1 MIDDQQFEPLGA
13 GKPYRMPTPLPPFVR
28 FMVAAVWT
36 IAVFW
41 GSGFVYAL
49 FPERNLIPGLLFRL
63 IACVLTAAGFTFFLR
78 ILDYNQLPLP
88 AALGLPCDL
97 TAGRQFTSGF
107 ALGGLLITADVAFI
121 LWFGSLRWHL
131 HLTAHM
137 LLHAAA
143 VAVLLFFGALLEEL
157 SFRGYPFQKLTEAF
171 GAFWA
176 VVFLSA
182 LFGAVHLGNPDAQGF
197 LSFGFFNTLAV
208 GLLFALARIRT
219 GSLWFSV
226 GLHFGWNLFQGAVF
240 GLPVSGLHEFSTLVT
255 ATVHGSQAL
264 TGGAYG
270 PEASATCT
278 IVLVIALPLLTVV
291 TASRNIQH
299 PPPSLRAASSI

>member
-1 MIDDQQFEPLGA
+1 MREAVQFDPFGP
-13 GKPYRMPTPLPPFVR
+13 GKPYRMPTLLPPFVR

-36 IAVFW
+36 FAVFW

-49 FPERNLIPGLLFRL
+49 FPERNLLPGLLFRL
-63 IACVLTAAGFTFFLR
+63 IACVLTAAGFAFFIR
-78 ILDYNQLPLP
+78 VLDYNQSPLP
-88 AALGLPCDL
+88 ASLGLPFDL
-97 TAGRQFTSGF
+97 TASRQFTTGL
-107 ALGGLLITADVAFI
+107 ALGGLLITGDVVLIAC
-121 LWFGSLRWHL
+121 FGSIRFHL
-131 HLTAHM
+131 HLSPHM

-143 VAVLLFFGALLEEL
+143 VAVLLYFGALLEEL

-182 LFGAVHLGNPDAQGF
+182 LFGAVHLGNPDSQGF
-197 LSFGFFNTLAV
+197 LSWGFFNTLAV
-208 GLLFALARIRT
+208 GVLFALARIRT

-240 GLPVSGLHEFSTLVT
+240 GLPVSGLRDFSTVVT

-278 IVLVIALPLLTVV
+278 IVLVIALPLLAVL
-291 TASRNIQH
+291 TASRKIQH
-299 PPPSLRAASSI
+299 HPPSLPAASGI

>member
-1 MIDDQQFEPLGA
+1 
-13 GKPYRMPTPLPPFVR
+13 
-28 FMVAAVWT
+28 
-36 IAVFW
+36 
-41 GSGFVYAL
+41 
-49 FPERNLIPGLLFRL
+49 
-63 IACVLTAAGFTFFLR
+63 
-78 ILDYNQLPLP
+78 
-88 AALGLPCDL
+88 
-97 TAGRQFTSGF
+97 
-107 ALGGLLITADVAFI
+107 
-121 LWFGSLRWHL
+121 
-131 HLTAHM
+131 M
-137 LLHAAA
+137 LLRAAA

-197 LSFGFFNTLAV
+197 LSWGFFNTLGV

-240 GLPVSGLHEFSTLVT
+240 GLPVSGLRDFSTVVS
-255 ATVHGSQAL
+255 ATVHGSAAL
-264 TGGAYG
+264 TGGGYG

-278 IVLVIALPLLTVV
+278 IVLVVALPLLVV
-291 TASRNIQH
+291 LTSVAKYTAPSAWPRPQGRAH
-299 PPPSLRAASSI
+299 PGEEPRLRRRGIASGERDGLRIYQRLMDQGGHGQPPIYWLRGLKMGAGAAPDKGWFVTLHMRSCHVLG